1 MNALLEKLKKNSSVK
16 EAEILAKS
24 KFFNDK
30 DMVVTPIP
38 ALNVALSGRLKDNMD
53 RKWAWN
59 INGRYGYE
67 ADGPCV
73 FVEY

>member
-38 ALNVALSGRLKDNMD
+38 ALNVALSGEIGWR
-53 RKWAWN
+53 
-59 INGRYGYE
+59 IN
-67 ADGPCV
+67 
-73 FVEY
+73 